1 MSQTAARAAL
11 ADAAPAVFWLDRP
24 DAPDPAPPL
33 TGAHEADLV
42 VVGAGYTG
50 LWAALQ
56 ARDDDPGRD
65 ILVLEAGTAAIGAS
79 GRNGGFLSAS
89 LTHGAAN
96 GQAHFP
102 DELATLHRMGNAN
115 YDAMLADLD
124 RHGID
129 AAVARVGEIDVA
141 VEPWQVGEL
150 DEHAGLLRDLGEDV
164 VVLDADALRAE
175 VASPTYLGG
184 VWQRSH
190 VALVDPARLAWGLL
204 VAARRLGV
212 RVHEHTAVTS
222 VTQDG
227 SALAVR
233 GPHLRVRARRVLLAT
248 NAFPGLV
255 APIRRAVAPV
265 YDHVLV
271 TEPLSD
277 DRWASLGWARGQG
290 VSDSGNRFHYYRPTP
305 DGRILWGGWDALYHF
320 GGRVSPE
327 LEQDDR
333 TSLMLASHFLATFP
347 QLEGIRF
354 THRWGGPIATTS
366 RFMFTAGTRWAGRLS
381 WAVGYTGLGVG
392 ASRFGARVALDLLSG
407 RPTDRTRLTVVRKP
421 PFPFP
426 PEPLRWAAIQ
436 ATRRAR
442 RAPTSTAAAGGRGC
456 ACSTASASASTASA
470 PSGVRFAS
478 TASRCPRTTQEEAQP
493 SAVGARRCPRVEVR
507 ERLGGAHARD
517 GADDIVDEREQ
528 LLVVAAHHLDQQV
541 EPARRDHDVGDLV
554 DLGELGRHHAAG
566 RRRP

>member
-1 MSQTAARAAL
+1 VSPSATARAAL

-24 DAPDPAPPL
+24 DAPAPAPPL
-33 TGAHEADLV
+33 TGSHDADLV
-42 VVGAGYTG
+42 IVGAGYTG

-65 ILVLEAGTAAIGAS
+65 VLVLEAGTAAIGAS

-96 GQAHFP
+96 GWAHFP
-102 DELATLHRMGNAN
+102 DELANLHRMGNDN
-115 YDAMLADLD
+115 YDALLADLD
-124 RHGID
+124 RYAID
-129 AAVARVGEIDVA
+129 AAIARVGEIDVA
-141 VEPWQVGEL
+141 VEPWQADEL
-150 DEHAGLLRDLGEDV
+150 PEHASLLRDLGEDV
-164 VVLDADALRAE
+164 VELDADALRAQ

-184 VWQRSH
+184 VWLRSH
-190 VALVDPARLAWGLL
+190 AALVDPARLAWGLL
-204 VAARRLGV
+204 GAARRRDV

-222 VTQDG
+222 VTEDG

-233 GPHLRVRARRVLLAT
+233 GPHLHVRARRVLLAT

-255 APIRRAVAPV
+255 APIRRAVVPV

-271 TEPLSD
+271 TEPLSGD
-277 DRWASLGWARGQG
+277 QWASLGWQRGQG
-290 VSDSGNRFHYYRPTP
+290 LSDTGNRFHYYRPTA
-305 DGRILWGGWDALYHF
+305 DGRILWGGWDALYHY

-327 LEQDDR
+327 LEQDER

-366 RFMFTAGTRWAGRLS
+366 RFMFTAGTRHAARLS
-381 WAVGYTGLGVG
+381 WSVGYTGLGVG

-407 RPTDRTRLTVVRKP
+407 EPTERTRLGVVRRP

-436 ATRRAR
+436 TTRRALA
-442 RAPTSTAAAGGRGC
+442 RADERGGRRG
-456 ACSTASASASTASA
+456 
-470 PSGVRFAS
+470 PWLRLLDRF
-478 TASRCPRTTQEEAQP
+478 
-493 SAVGARRCPRVEVR
+493 G
-507 ERLGGAHARD
+507 LGFD
-517 GADDIVDEREQ
+517 S
-528 LLVVAAHHLDQQV
+528 
-541 EPARRDHDVGDLV
+541 
-554 DLGELGRHHAAG
+554 
-566 RRRP
+566 